1 MTQQAF
7 ILIGG
12 VGMFLLGMDVMTRAL
27 KEAAGGNL
35 RRILA
40 RFTATPLQGVL
51 TGAAATAVIQSSS
64 ATTVMTVG
72 FVGAGL
78 MSLMQALGVMFGA
91 NIGTTVTGWLVAILG
106 FKMHLE
112 EVAMLVLLP
121 ASLSILLLSGAAA
134 RAGRVVAGLCVIL
147 IGLDLMQSATGNA
160 TEWLT
165 PDRLPD
171 TGALGIL
178 LLAASGLVLT
188 VAIQSSSAAVALA
201 LVMLQGGAI
210 SVPQG
215 GGDGGGDEYRHH
227 LYRASGFGRGSRP
240 MRQAAVAN
248 LLFNLGTAAIAFP
261 FLLYGGGHA
270 RGDSRGL
277 WRPHGAAAFFH
288 TGFNVVGTAVFL
300 PFAERFAQLVARL
313 VPEREADRLICL
325 DRGLLSNPDAALM
338 AAHAAA
344 VAIVQRVEG
353 ALARALREPQ
363 DLRAIAALEPATS
376 AALDD
381 LSDFLAAIRLP
392 ADRKGDNQLY
402 SALLHMADHARRL
415 LWRTRQKA
423 RMGTL
428 MEDWALRR
436 PALVMGAIFAR
447 SAQKGAPGFDPERL
461 ERLQEIVAHR
471 VGRHRRALLLG
482 EHAGLYSVQEVFA
495 HTDAMRWLTRVLH
508 HAERIAHYDALAR
521 QVLRQGR
528 KVAKENPDAA

>member
-1 MTQQAF
+1 MTQQTF

-106 FKMHLE
+106 FKLHLE

-147 IGLDLMQSATGNA
+147 IGLDLMQSAAGNA

-165 PDRLPD
+165 PDSLPGGD
-171 TGALGIL
+171 VAGIL

-210 SVPQG
+210 TVPQG
-215 GGDGGGDEYRHH
+215 AAMVVGMNIGTTFTA
-227 LYRASGFGRGSRP
+227 LLASVGGSRP

-261 FLLYGGGHA
+261 FLLYGGGTLEA
-270 RGDSRGL
+270 IRAASGDL
-277 WRPHGAAAFFH
+277 TALLLFH

-313 VPEREADRLICL
+313 VPEREADRLIRL

-353 ALARALREPQ
+353 ALAQALREPQ
-363 DLRAIAALEPATS
+363 DLRAIAALDPATG

-381 LSDFLAAIRLP
+381 LGDFLAAIRLP
-392 ADRKGDNQLY
+392 ADRKEDEQLY

-415 LWRTRQKA
+415 LWRTRQTA
-423 RMGTL
+423 RMRTL
-428 MEDWALRR
+428 LEDRALRR
-436 PALVMGAIFAR
+436 PALVTGVIFSR
-447 SAQKGAPGFDPERL
+447 SAQKGAEGFDPERL
-461 ERLQEIVAHR
+461 ARLQEIVAHR
-471 VGRHRRALLLG
+471 AGRHRRALLLG

-528 KVAKENPDAA
+528 KAAKENPDAA

>member
-1 MTQQAF
+1 MTQEAF

-27 KEAAGGNL
+27 KEAAGGQL
-35 RRILA
+35 RRILS

-51 TGAAATAVIQSSS
+51 TGAATTAVIQSSS

-78 MSLMQALGVMFGA
+78 MSLVQALGVMFGA
-91 NIGTTVTGWLVAILG
+91 NIGTTATGWLVAILG
-106 FKMHLE
+106 FRLHLE
-112 EVAMLVLLP
+112 TVAMAVLLP
-121 ASLSILLLSGAAA
+121 ASLSILLSSGAAA

-147 IGLDLMQSATGNA
+147 IGLDLMQSATGHA

-178 LLAASGLVLT
+178 LLAAIGLALT

-201 LVMLQGGAI
+201 LVMLQGGSITVAQGAAMVVGMNI
-210 SVPQG
+210 GTTFTALLASVG
-215 GGDGGGDEYRHH
+215 
-227 LYRASGFGRGSRP
+227 GSRP

-248 LLFNLGTAAIAFP
+248 LLFNLGTGVIAFP
-261 FLLYGGGHA
+261 FLLVGGGVLEA
-270 RGDSRGL
+270 MRSAFGDL
-277 WRPHGAAAFFH
+277 TALLMFH

-300 PFAERFAQLVARL
+300 PFTERFAQLMARL
-313 VPEREADRLICL
+313 VPEREADRMIRL
-325 DRGLLSNPDAALM
+325 DRGLLSNPEAALM

-344 VAIVQRVEG
+344 VAIVQRIER
-353 ALARALREPQ
+353 ALARALRQPQ
-363 DLRAIAALEPATS
+363 DFRAIAALEPATS

-381 LSDFLAAIRLP
+381 LSDFLASIRLP
-392 ADRKGDNQLY
+392 PDRKGDEQVY

-415 LWRTRQKA
+415 LWRTRQTA
-423 RMGTL
+423 RMRTL
-428 MEDWALRR
+428 LDDRALRR
-436 PALVMGAIFAR
+436 PALVTGVIFAR
-447 SAQKGAPGFDPERL
+447 SAETGATGFEPDRL
-461 ERLQEIVAHR
+461 AKLQEIVAHR
-471 VGRHRRALLLG
+471 AGRHRRALLLG

-521 QVLRQGR
+521 KVLRQGR
-528 KVAKENPDAA
+528 KEARENPDAA